1 MIQQLRDEFEGRK
14 VNLKEKKVNL
24 LPRIAIINLMKIVV
38 TMQDGEKHG
47 FRQQHHLFLHQG
59 NFDVTF

>member
-1 MIQQLRDEFEGRK
+1 MMQQLRDEFEGRK
-14 VNLKEKKVNL
+14 VNLKEKN
-24 LPRIAIINLMKIVV
+24 RITIINLMKIVV

-59 NFDVTF
+59 NFNVTF